1 MSDLDLCYLPATQA
15 LAAFRAR
22 TLSPLELLDA
32 QIARAEAVE
41 PRINALACTFFDEA
55 RAAARRAEA
64 RYMKTEGRPRRLEGL
79 TLAVKEDTAVKGK
92 PRTFGSLVFADNIA
106 DHTNP

>member
-55 RAAARRAEA
+55 RAAARRAE
-64 RYMKTEGRPRRLEGL
+64 RRA
-79 TLAVKEDTAVKGK
+79 T
-92 PRTFGSLVFADNIA
+92 
-106 DHTNP
+106 